1 MGTNTCCHVQYHYAL
16 FYHKTAAAELH
27 QAQQGSNVIKPAF
40 KGTRSSELIRITYH
54 IHLTDLQQPA
64 MHAYKYLALLAALY
78 ISGIS
83 ASAVPPAPNQVGVD
97 HVEVNANHVEKP
109 AKCQEGGD
117 PCTLD
122 SDCCPNKQLTCDMNK
137 VSRMDSIPDA
147 KAS

>member
-1 MGTNTCCHVQYHYAL
+1 
-16 FYHKTAAAELH
+16 
-27 QAQQGSNVIKPAF
+27 
-40 KGTRSSELIRITYH
+40 
-54 IHLTDLQQPA
+54 

-78 ISGIS
+78 ISGIA
-83 ASAVPPAPNQVGVD
+83 ASAVPSAPNQVGD
-97 HVEVNANHVEKP
+97 EKP
-109 AKCQEGGD
+109 GKCQEGGD